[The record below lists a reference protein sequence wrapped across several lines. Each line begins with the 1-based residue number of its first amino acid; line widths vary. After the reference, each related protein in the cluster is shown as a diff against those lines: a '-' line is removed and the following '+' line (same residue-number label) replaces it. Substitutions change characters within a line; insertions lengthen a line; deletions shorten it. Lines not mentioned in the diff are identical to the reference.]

1 MDHPQLL
8 AYLERLDAELHKETV
23 LCVYGSAAFMLL
35 GEEGRTSLAV
45 DVAAPYSRA
54 DFTQLRQAAGKAGLP
69 VNPEEQYAGDHLEWV
84 GPIRLCLPP
93 PQAQTEQ
100 VLWRGKQLEVKT
112 VSPAELIASKLI
124 RYDELDRSDVQF
136 LWRQTRPALRDI
148 EAAVARLPA
157 PFCAD
162 AVVLANLE
170 NLKVDLEMW
179 SQRTP

>member
-1 MDHPQLL
+1 MDQEQLL
-8 AYLERLDAELHKETV
+8 RYLERIDQELRHETV

-35 GEEGRTSLAV
+35 GEEGRTSLDV
-45 DVAAPYSRA
+45 DIAAPYSQA
-54 DFTQLRQAAGKAGLP
+54 DFTQLRQAAEKAGLP

-84 GPIRLCLPP
+84 GPVRLCLPP

-100 VLWRGKQLEVKT
+100 VLWRGKRLVVKT

-136 LWRQTRPALRDI
+136 LWSQAKPALRDI
-148 EAAVARLPA
+148 EGAVARLPA

-170 NLKVDLEMW
+170 NLKVDLKMW
-179 SQRTP
+179 SPGTP